1 MKLPTPQRS
10 LSLLARRRAL
20 RALPLILLAV
30 PSARAQDAFVGH
42 RRAALELP
50 ADAPLQLP
58 TAVSVS
64 EAGLVAIADG
74 VNDRVVVLSADG
86 QTMREIS
93 AATGTALARPV
104 SARFASDG
112 ALWICDTGNARLL
125 HLSADLEFQREFRLP
140 AAPDGRAADPTD
152 VLPLPSVAWVVDN
165 DSHRILL
172 LDPASQTWRSF
183 GEMGESRGQ
192 FQYPFMIAALP
203 SGDVAVTDVINGR
216 CQILSTAG
224 DAVATAGSYG
234 VERGELYRPGGVAVD
249 ASGNLWVADSVLG
262 VIQAFRP
269 NGAPLDVLRDDAGAA
284 LRFEAPLGMSFGPDG
299 ALYVVEL
306 RAARVAIVDVVAA
319 ARNLPRA
326 PAQRTRSGVGQ
337 QAHACTICHIE
348 WMPPFVEGRDTE
360 LLLRPISNAED
371 PLVARSESC
380 LSCHDS
386 SVADSRHRVWE
397 EHGHRT
403 NVAPPPEMTVPRHL
417 PLVEGKLAC
426 RTCHSAHGQ
435 GAPDSHLKRA
445 VVLRVPNVASQL
457 CVSCHADKTRGPR
470 FGTHP
475 TGGMPWPVPQQ
486 LIAAGAKVGPNPRE
500 LTCQTCH
507 TPHGASH
514 EHLLVMGADN
524 SQLCLTCHDQMRPG
538 MFRGGGPTEHPVNP
552 PVDAEQLAAIHDMGT
567 RVSPEGRLICLSC
580 HKLHEGKG
588 ERFMLAD
595 DLHGG
600 QICLRCHSQR
610 AEMIGSSHDLRQKFP
625 DERNRLGMTVADGG
639 PCSACHLFHRYAR
652 EPEPTRADPKGHC
665 TTCHQQGRC
674 AETKLLGSV
683 NHPHLSCVE
692 CHNPHDARHP
702 SYLPLPPQE
711 LCAVC
716 HTEQAALAGSSHD
729 AVLNPDAWR
738 NAPHLVGL
746 SDALRRADKPA
757 DRCLSCH
764 RPHGD
769 EQTGLFR
776 VVPAC
781 DTRASDAACLAC
793 HTSVADDGG
802 SHALLHP
809 RSAPHD
815 HETGGLPLTMAG
827 AKRELG
833 CSTCHNPHANPLSG
847 PNLVRAVAD
856 HATGQSSE
864 TQLCLKCHSQQAL
877 VSVSAHNSAALAEF
891 GWSVTS
897 CQPCHT
903 PHGQPESITAPLFP
917 VALLGSI
924 APDGGL
930 TRSATGVVMADAAD
944 RYCTGC
950 HRPDG
955 PAPSVPIAAHPA
967 LDLRTIDAL
976 PITLPLFDD
985 VGHQS
990 DTGRI
995 TCRTCHLQHGGAC
1008 APDADPTIRA
1018 AQRAMLRAFVPPNTC
1033 TTCHGADGLRRF
1045 LYFHDPQRRAE

>member
-1 MKLPTPQRS
+1 MRPPTIPRIRCS
-10 LSLLARRRAL
+10 SIRHRLCHV
-20 RALPLILLAV
+20 LPLILWAAW
-30 PSARAQDAFVGH
+30 PASGQDTFVGQ

-50 ADAPLQLP
+50 AEAPLRLP

-64 EAGLVAIADG
+64 EAGLVAITDG
-74 VNDRVVVLSADG
+74 VNDRVVVVSADG
-86 QTMREIS
+86 RSMREIS
-93 AATGTALARPV
+93 AATGSALSRPV
-104 SARFASDG
+104 SARFAADG
-112 ALWICDTGNARLL
+112 SLWICDTGNARLVL
-125 HLSADLEFQREFRLP
+125 LGADLQLQREYRIP
-140 AAPDGRAADPTD
+140 AAPDGRPADPTD
-152 VLPLPSVAWVVDN
+152 VLPLPSGPWVVDN
-165 DSHRILL
+165 DNHRILA
-172 LDPASQTWRSF
+172 LDPARETWRSF
-183 GEMGESRGQ
+183 GQMGESLGQ

-203 SGDVAVTDVINGR
+203 GGDVAVTDVINGR
-216 CQILSTAG
+216 GQILSPAG
-224 DAVATAGSYG
+224 EAVAAAGSYG
-234 VERGELYRPGGVAVD
+234 VERGELYRPGGIAVD
-249 ASGNLWVADSVLG
+249 GGGNVWIADSVVG

-269 NGAPLDVLRDDAGAA
+269 NGAALDVLRDDSGAP
-284 LRFEAPLGMSFGPDG
+284 LRFEGPLGLSFGPDG

-306 RAARVAIVDVVAA
+306 RAARVAVVDIGAS
-319 ARNLPRA
+319 ARALPRG

-337 QAHACTICHIE
+337 QARACTICHLE

-360 LLLRPISNAED
+360 LLLRPSSSAED

-403 NVAPPPEMTVPRHL
+403 DVAPPPTMTVPRHL

-435 GAPDSHLKRA
+435 GPPEGHLQRA

-457 CVSCHADKTRGPR
+457 CVSCHTDKTRGPR

-552 PVDAEQLAAIHDMGT
+552 PVDAEQLAAIHEMGT
-567 RVSPEGRLICLSC
+567 RVSPDGRLICLSC

-625 DERNRLGMTVADGG
+625 DERNRLGMTVTDGG

-674 AETKLLGSV
+674 AETKQLGSV
-683 NHPHLSCVE
+683 NHPHLACVD
-692 CHNPHDARHP
+692 CHNPHDARHA

-716 HTEQAALAGSSHD
+716 HSEQAALAGGSHD
-729 AVLNPDAWR
+729 AVLNQETWKD
-738 NAPHLVGL
+738 APHLADL
-746 SDALRRADKPA
+746 AAALRRADRPA

-769 EQTGLFR
+769 DQTGLFR
-776 VVPAC
+776 VAPVC
-781 DTRASDAACLAC
+781 DSRATDAACLAC
-793 HTSVADDGG
+793 HRSVADDNGA
-802 SHALLHP
+802 HALQHP
-809 RSAPHD
+809 VCAPDD
-815 HETGGLPLTMAG
+815 HPNGGLPLATVG
-827 AKRELG
+827 GKREIG
-833 CSTCHNPHANPLSG
+833 CSTCHNPHASPLSG
-847 PNLVRAVAD
+847 PNLVRAAAD
-856 HATGQSSE
+856 LATGHTSE

-877 VSVSAHNSAALAEF
+877 ISVTSHDPAALAER
-891 GWSVTS
+891 GWTVTS
-897 CQPCHT
+897 CQPCHS
-903 PHGQPESITAPLFP
+903 PHGPADAIVAPLFS
-917 VALLGSI
+917 VALLGAVS
-924 APDGGL
+924 PDVQS
-930 TRSATGVVMADAAD
+930 RSASGVLMADAAD
-944 RYCTGC
+944 RYCIGC
-950 HRPDG
+950 HRPNG
-955 PAPSVPIAAHPA
+955 PAPSVPIASHPA
-967 LDLRTIDAL
+967 LDMRTIDAL
-976 PITLPLFDD
+976 PVTLPLYDEF
-985 VGHQS
+985 GHQS
-990 DTGRI
+990 DVGRI
-995 TCRTCHLQHGGAC
+995 TCRTCHLPHGGAC
-1008 APDADPTIRA
+1008 APAADPVVRS
-1018 AQRAMLRAFVPPNTC
+1018 AQRAMLRPFTPPNTC